1 MDDLTYRVLTAC
13 RGELI
18 GLYPGLGEAFGWL
31 EAADGEALG
40 TDGTRLFVPPE
51 LKKLYGESPAKARRP
66 CCIAFSTACTS
77 TSGCRKRWTRRTG
90 GWPATSG
97 WKRS

>member
-31 EAADGEALG
+31 DAVVWLLERKAELG
-40 TDGTRLFVPPE
+40 LF
-51 LKKLYGESPAKARRP
+51 RDRD
-66 CCIAFSTACTS
+66 FSL
-77 TSGCRKRWTRRTG
+77 
-90 GWPATSG
+90 
-97 WKRS
+97 